1 MSQARA
7 YPGFCS
13 IKRLGMF
20 LIPGP
25 GWNAGPSRG
34 YNPPPPP
41 LTPTRAKLHVFNAP
55 GWRESLCLQLLEI
68 IESILH
74 SSDKSGYF
82 PQPHPI
88 ILLLIGFLVFYPL
101 MVILGKKFTFLILIT

>member
-1 MSQARA
+1 MNGWMMLRSCLKLLSLIKIVC
-7 YPGFCS
+7 YKYCILYS
-13 IKRLGMF
+13 I
-20 LIPGP
+20 
-25 GWNAGPSRG
+25 N
-34 YNPPPPP
+34 
-41 LTPTRAKLHVFNAP
+41 KLHVFNAP

-74 SSDKSGYF
+74 SSNKSGYF